1 MLKLKAVERRD
12 IEDGIRRAVALETYK
27 AEWDWYD
34 KRKAVRFVNKA
45 IEHSGTSKKQL
56 SYKTG
61 IASATFSNLCRGL
74 VTLNPNQFF
83 KIVRCVYPEYA
94 AIVEAE
100 QADIERLR
108 D

>member
-12 IEDGIRRAVALETYK
+12 IEDGIRRAVALETYT

-56 SYKTG
+56 SYQTG
-61 IASATFSNLCRGL
+61 ISSSSFTNLSRGIVHL
-74 VTLNPNQFF
+74 RPSHFF